1 MSKIFYAIGDFFSLI
16 FNGVEA
22 LGNSV
27 NYVYIGVIFTFLVV
41 WTVKMLKHRRDG
53 EENAPS

>member
-1 MSKIFYAIGDFFSLI
+1 MFYAIGDFFGVI

-27 NYVYIGVIFTFLVV
+27 NYIYIGVIFAFLVV
-41 WTVKMLKHRRDG
+41 WTSKMIKHRKDG
-53 EENAPS
+53 EEHASS

>member
-1 MSKIFYAIGDFFSLI
+1 MSNIFYAIGDFFGLI
-16 FNGVEA
+16 FNGVEV

-41 WTVKMLKHRRDG
+41 WTVKMLKHRKDG